1 MRNTLRVGR
10 VACKTKSVGSYEVVK
25 VNLVATNNIDGTRVG
40 LERSALDARGGW
52 GMQIRPW
59 GTDEAMRFSAAQG
72 VGLPI
77 AALTAHQCL
86 TEFVGIKLE
95 GSGQQKNILI
105 TAAFGGV
112 GQYAVLLQLEY
123 TDIYNQQS

>member
-1 MRNTLRVGR
+1 MRVGR

-25 VNLVATNNIDGTRVG
+25 VNLVATNNIDGTRTG
-40 LERSALDARGGW
+40 PERSALDAKGGW
-52 GMQIRPW
+52 
-59 GTDEAMRFSAAQG
+59 D
-72 VGLPI
+72 VGLHV
-77 AALTAHQCL
+77 ATLTAHQCL
-86 TEFVGIKLE
+86 TKSARIKLD

-123 TDIYNQQS
+123 TDIYNQQNGRGKATKKMPTLLSCMFPIF

>member
-1 MRNTLRVGR
+1 MRVGR
-10 VACKTKSVGSYEVVK
+10 VACKTKSVGSYKVVK

-40 LERSALDARGGW
+40 PERSALDVRGGW
-52 GMQIRPW
+52 
-59 GTDEAMRFSAAQG
+59 AQG

-77 AALTAHQCL
+77 AAFTAHQCL
-86 TEFVGIKLE
+86 TEFVGIKLDR
-95 GSGQQKNILI
+95 SGQQKNILI

-123 TDIYNQQS
+123 TDIYNQQSGRGKATKKMATLSSCMFPSF